1 MSRQSKENRIT
12 ALYCRLS
19 QDDGREGES
28 NSIVNQKELLQGYAR
43 QHRFKNL
50 QFFVDDGWSGTNF
63 DRPQFKRM
71 MEEIEAGNI
80 NCVITKDLS
89 RFGREHIM
97 MGYYL
102 EFVFPKLKVRYIAV
116 NDNEDTDRGLSDF
129 VPFKNLINA
138 TLS

>member
-1 MSRQSKENRIT
+1 MLARRSKTLIF
-12 ALYCRLS
+12 LYF
-19 QDDGREGES
+19 
-28 NSIVNQKELLQGYAR
+28 QKLRYLTSA
-43 QHRFKNL
+43 
-50 QFFVDDGWSGTNF
+50 F
-63 DRPQFKRM
+63 DRPQFKQM

-102 EFVFPKLKVRYIAV
+102 EFVFPKLKVRYIAI

>member
-50 QFFVDDGWSGTNF
+50 RFFVDDGWSGTNF
-63 DRPQFKRM
+63 D
-71 MEEIEAGNI
+71 E
-80 NCVITKDLS
+80 
-89 RFGREHIM
+89 
-97 MGYYL
+97 
-102 EFVFPKLKVRYIAV
+102 VR
-116 NDNEDTDRGLSDF
+116 
-129 VPFKNLINA
+129 
-138 TLS
+138 